1 MKFNIKK
8 KTLVFLGIADY
19 FQETGNPYPIGGVDC
34 FQLSMHKRHI
44 VYPGIIN
51 GQEWIILANT
61 QFLKTL
67 DLNKWRIRICDEKD
81 NELCHSSFEII
92 PSTLPQSSKSDKV
105 QEGKRISIFS
115 QSEYSMI
122 HFSVDAIVPYP
133 GQYIVQSIYDNG
145 KPEVIGS
152 ITFHYDKAPIITPD
166 QIKAI
171 EADPNAAKA
180 ARMNLGC
187 KFCTKK
193 LLVYTALKRSAK
205 MEQEGCIWYANLDK
219 DFECNCGKTKHVTKY
234 LKESMHGMLLK
245 NFDAEISGL
254 SYIRQY
260 GHTQVTSIVE
270 KFTALLETEK
280 LEQPVQKFIEQY
292 PILLSRFHAK
302 RLFYKPGILGRFEA
316 DFALVDSKNQFW
328 LIELERPSIKL
339 FKKNGHPSADLM
351 HAYDQVV
358 DWISKYNKYSTEIL
372 DCLGLKEHEIVAVRG
387 AVIAGRNT
395 NLLHQTL
402 QRHLTNPP
410 YPNVEFMTLDDL
422 GASLLQISK
431 KLA

>member
-1 MKFNIKK
+1 MKKE
-8 KTLVFLGIADY
+8 TLVFLGIADF
-19 FQETGNPYPIGGVDC
+19 FQENGAPYPVGGADC
-34 FQLSMHKRHI
+34 IQLSTHKRHI
-44 VYPGIIN
+44 VYPGVIN

-67 DLNKWRIRICDEKD
+67 DFNKWKIRVADEKD
-81 NELCHSSFEII
+81 NELCHSTFATI
-92 PSTLPQSSKSDKV
+92 PSAAPKLSKPGQA
-105 QEGKRISIFS
+105 QEGKFISIFS

-122 HFSVDAIVPYP
+122 HFSVGAVVPCP
-133 GQYIVQSIYDNG
+133 GRYMVQSIYDNG

-152 ITFHYDKAPIITPD
+152 ITFHYNKAPIITPD

-171 EADPNAAKA
+171 EADPNAGKA
-180 ARMNLGC
+180 VRMDLGC

-193 LLVYTALKRSAK
+193 LRVYTALKRSSK
-205 MEQEGCIWYANLDK
+205 MEQDGCTWYTDLDK
-219 DFECNCGKTKHVTKY
+219 DFECKCGKTKHVTKY
-234 LKESMHGMLLK
+234 LKESMHGLLLK
-245 NFDAEISGL
+245 NFDVAISGL

-260 GHTQVTSIVE
+260 GHAQVTSVVE
-270 KFTALLETEK
+270 KFTTLLEAEK
-280 LEQPVQKFIEQY
+280 LEQPVQKFIEQH

-302 RLFYKPGILGRFEA
+302 RLFIKPGILGRFEA

-328 LIELERPSIKL
+328 LIELERPAIKL

-358 DWISKYNKYSTEIL
+358 DWISKYNKYSAEIL
-372 DCLGLKEHEIVAVRG
+372 DYLGLKEHEIVAVRG

-395 NLLHQTL
+395 DLLHQTL

-410 YPNVEFMTLDDL
+410 YPNVEFMTFDDL